1 LIASGCGN
9 ERSTAVKSRKGVRRL
24 LGVVVGLLA
33 LGGVGAAATHYLY
46 EPYNP
51 GFLEYPTIVALH
63 VILGGLYLALAPFQF
78 ERRIRSRHLGY
89 HRWAGRVLVSIGL
102 VVGAT
107 GVFMGLVIPIAGWI
121 ERGYIS
127 VFGALFLV
135 ALVKGFVHIRAG
147 RVALHREWMIR
158 AFAIGLAVVTQ
169 RLIFIPVLLAV
180 ADPTDGQVAMLSAVS
195 FLAAFVLHSSL
206 AEVWI
211 RLTRRS
217 GVPVARAAKAA

>member
-1 LIASGCGN
+1 MRG
-9 ERSTAVKSRKGVRRL
+9 L

-33 LGGVGAAATHYLY
+33 LVGVGAAAIHYFY

-51 GFLEYPTIVALH
+51 GFLKYPTVVALH
-63 VILGGLYLALAPFQF
+63 VVLGGLYLALAPFQF
-78 ERRIRSRHLGY
+78 VRRMRSRHLGY
-89 HRWAGRVLVSIGL
+89 HRWAGRVLVSIGR
-102 VVGAT
+102 VVGLT
-107 GVFMGLVIPIAGWI
+107 GLFMGLVIPIAGWI

-169 RLIFIPVLLAV
+169 RLIFIPALLAV
-180 ADPTDGQVAMLSAVS
+180 ADPTKGPVAMLSAVS

-206 AEVWI
+206 AETWI

-217 GVPVARAAKAA
+217 GVPRTRAAKAT

>member
-1 LIASGCGN
+1 M
-9 ERSTAVKSRKGVRRL
+9 

-33 LGGVGAAATHYLY
+33 LVGIGASAAHHLQ

-63 VILGGLYLALAPFQF
+63 VVLGGLYLALAPFQF
-78 ERRIRSRHLGY
+78 VRRIRSRHLGY

-107 GVFMGLVIPIAGWI
+107 ALFMGLVIPLSGWP
-121 ERGYIS
+121 ERVVIGL
-127 VFGALFLV
+127 FGSLFLIV
-135 ALVKGFVHIRAG
+135 LLKGFVHIRAK

-158 AFAIGLAVVTQ
+158 AFAIGLAIATMRLVFVPALLVVANPSYGQIAT
-169 RLIFIPVLLAV
+169 LSV
-180 ADPTDGQVAMLSAVS
+180 AS
-195 FLAAFVLHSSL
+195 FTVAFVLHSSV

-211 RLTRRS
+211 RLTRKS
-217 GVPVARAAKAA
+217 GLPKTRLARAV